1 MDPPHTPTDA
11 YKGFTKAWH
20 VCAQSC
26 ASLCDPT
33 DCSPPGSSVL
43 GIFQAR
49 NAGVGCHF
57 LLTQGSMSLES
68 PTLADSL
75 PPVPP
80 GNIFGHRKKNLN
92 RVPLGNLK
100 ASC

>member
-1 MDPPHTPTDA
+1 MWYIHIL
-11 YKGFTKAWH
+11 AWD

-26 ASLCDPT
+26 LTLCDPP

-43 GIFQAR
+43 EIFQAR

-57 LLTQGSMSLES
+57 LLTQS

-75 PPVPP
+75 PPVPT
-80 GNIFGHRKKNLN
+80 GNIFGHRKK
-92 RVPLGNLK
+92 
-100 ASC
+100 SQ